1 MTLVSMSKGR
11 WCDRHAFHMS
21 VIAAWSA
28 VMNFIVSLA
37 FTPNHTELE
46 TRSNHSAA
54 MQSRAQSQV
63 DRHGLARKQSL
74 NMSSVA

>member
-21 VIAAWSA
+21 VIAAWSE

-37 FTPNHTELE
+37 FTPNHT
-46 TRSNHSAA
+46 
-54 MQSRAQSQV
+54 
-63 DRHGLARKQSL
+63 
-74 NMSSVA
+74 